1 MACCSPR
8 LGTPLAGAKQWAV
21 GEPVTELLKRRC
33 VPGGDEVH
41 VLEPHLVVSGGV
53 DEVAT
58 GRDAEEELVHVQVV
72 VHRATAERSLP
83 AERVAAVMQ
92 VIRKDRI
99 CIRFAEIGR

>member
-21 GEPVTELLKRRC
+21 SEPVTQLLKRRG

-41 VLEPHLVVSGGV
+41 VLEPHLVVSRGV
-53 DEVAT
+53 DEVAA
-58 GRDAEEELVHVQVV
+58 GGDAEEQLVHVQVV
-72 VHRATAERSLP
+72 VHGATAERRLP

-92 VIRKDRI
+92 VVGKDRI
-99 CIRFAEIGR
+99 RTRFAA